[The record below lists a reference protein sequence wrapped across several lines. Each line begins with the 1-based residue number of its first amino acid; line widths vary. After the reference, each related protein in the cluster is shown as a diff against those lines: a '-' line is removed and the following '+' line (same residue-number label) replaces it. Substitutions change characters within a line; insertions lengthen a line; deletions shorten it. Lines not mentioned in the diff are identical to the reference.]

1 MGGRGGGGR
10 TRQHSGA
17 RGHREIKLKCF
28 YPTSINVSLDTI
40 IEMKLFIR
48 GVLELVRSSY
58 SVSAAAASAPVALG
72 RWGIQYDQRII
83 DRKIVQAN
91 EDHCG
96 CCVVDDSEKKKE
108 REAAVVRYKKREEY
122 LVPYVM

>member
-1 MGGRGGGGR
+1 
-10 TRQHSGA
+10 
-17 RGHREIKLKCF
+17 
-28 YPTSINVSLDTI
+28 
-40 IEMKLFIR
+40 MKSFIR
-48 GVLELVRSSY
+48 GVLERVRSSY
-58 SVSAAAASAPVALG
+58 SVSATTTAAAAASAPVALG

-96 CCVVDDSEKKKE
+96 CCVVDDTEKKKE
-108 REAAVVRYKKREEY
+108 REVAVVRYEKREEY

>member
-1 MGGRGGGGR
+1 MLLLN
-10 TRQHSGA
+10 QY
-17 RGHREIKLKCF
+17 KCIAG
-28 YPTSINVSLDTI
+28 YYRIVSYS
-40 IEMKLFIR
+40 IEMKSFIQGLIAR
-48 GVLELVRSSY
+48 VSS
-58 SVSAAAASAPVALG
+58 SVKAHTAVAAPPALG

-108 REAAVVRYKKREEY
+108 RESAVVRYEKREEY

>member
-1 MGGRGGGGR
+1 MYHWILSYRIVSYPIQMKSFIQGII
-10 TRQHSGA
+10 A
-17 RGHREIKLKCF
+17 R
-28 YPTSINVSLDTI
+28 VS
-40 IEMKLFIR
+40 
-48 GVLELVRSSY
+48 SS
-58 SVSAAAASAPVALG
+58 VKAHTTAAAATAPPVLG

-96 CCVVDDSEKKKE
+96 CCVVAENPKKKE
-108 REAAVVRYKKREEY
+108 AAAMSAKKSVARYEKTEEY

>member
-1 MGGRGGGGR
+1 MLLLNQYKCITGYYRIVSYPIQMKSFIQGII
-10 TRQHSGA
+10 A
-17 RGHREIKLKCF
+17 R
-28 YPTSINVSLDTI
+28 VS
-40 IEMKLFIR
+40 
-48 GVLELVRSSY
+48 SS
-58 SVSAAAASAPVALG
+58 VKAHTTAAAATAPPVLG

>member
-1 MGGRGGGGR
+1 
-10 TRQHSGA
+10 
-17 RGHREIKLKCF
+17 
-28 YPTSINVSLDTI
+28 
-40 IEMKLFIR
+40 MKSFIR

-58 SVSAAAASAPVALG
+58 SVSAMTTTAAAAAPVALG

-96 CCVVDDSEKKKE
+96 CCVVDDSEKKKKE
-108 REAAVVRYKKREEY
+108 REAAVRYKKERSI
-122 LVPYVM
+122 

>member
-1 MGGRGGGGR
+1 MKSLFRGLIER
-10 TRQHSGA
+10 
-17 RGHREIKLKCF
+17 
-28 YPTSINVSLDTI
+28 VS
-40 IEMKLFIR
+40 
-48 GVLELVRSSY
+48 SS
-58 SVSAAAASAPVALG
+58 VKAHTAVAAAAPPVLG
-72 RWGIQYDQRII
+72 RWGIQYDERII

-108 REAAVVRYKKREEY
+108 REAAVVRYEKREEY